1 MMTMSLDAVTVDMT
15 HMTSLKKLP
24 DGFMR
29 GYTSLTSIIFPPN
42 VEELGESV
50 VRGCTV
56 LINIPGHKLAE
67 AFEEAAFV
75 LFA

>member
-1 MMTMSLDAVTVDMT
+1 MMTLSLDAVTVDLT

-24 DGFMR
+24 DGFR
-29 GYTSLTSIIFPPN
+29 
-42 VEELGESV
+42 LGESV